1 MGLFSKKALKSFS
14 IKSYASFN
22 EDGAEYED
30 GERVSEASMVF
41 RKELTQ
47 RFMGFYDEVVL
58 LKGGNAAF
66 NDTWKDTAGKEGLGG
81 TVAAAGIILA
91 FLAAF
96 NAVTAVAS
104 AGVTTGITIAGIG
117 VGLGYNKYRDH
128 KKAKEY
134 HRAYE
139 HLRRDE
145 IEDEIRLISKS
156 IAKMYHMQLKKCTL
170 KDAAK
175 LARAC
180 FVAVGYSLR
189 KNDDFTFE
197 SLLEPVSLQAALVGA
212 SKHFPKTKL
221 EMNIDDAHK
230 YNTRSLIEHC
240 AVYCKETNT
249 LYGSQVS
256 KPAKYGFI
264 SLNTKDELDEF
275 FEVMGEYKVGRR
287 PHRKPVEYKRLSK
300 GDVKALMH
308 SSLFKPYK
316 NQDGF
321 GFGNNHFSVPADPKT
336 RKTI

>member
-14 IKSYASFN
+14 IKSYASFSG
-22 EDGAEYED
+22 DGAEYDD
-30 GERVSEASMVF
+30 GECVNEASMVF

-81 TVAAAGIILA
+81 AVAATGIVLA

-117 VGLGYNKYRDH
+117 IGFGYNKYRDH

-145 IEDEIRLISKS
+145 IEDEIKVIAKS
-156 IAKMYHMQLKKCTL
+156 IAKIYNMQLKKCTL

-180 FVAVGYSLR
+180 FVAVGYALR
-189 KNDDFTFE
+189 KDDNFAFE
-197 SLLEPVSLQAALVGA
+197 NLLEPASLQTALVEA
-212 SKHFPKTKL
+212 SQHLPKVKL

-230 YNTRSLIEHC
+230 YNTRSMVLHS

-275 FEVMGEYKVGRR
+275 VEAMHGYKAGRR
-287 PHRKPVEYKRLSK
+287 PHRKPIEYKRLSK

-308 SSLFKPYK
+308 STLFKPYK
-316 NQDGF
+316 KQDGF

>member
-14 IKSYASFN
+14 IKTYASFSG
-22 EDGAEYED
+22 EGAEYDD
-30 GERVSEASMVF
+30 GETVNEASVVF

-66 NDTWKDTAGKEGLGG
+66 NDTWKDTVGKEGLGG
-81 TVAAAGIILA
+81 TIAAAGIILA

-96 NAVTAVAS
+96 SAITAVVS
-104 AGVTTGITIAGIG
+104 AGITTGITIAGIG
-117 VGLGYNKYRDH
+117 GGIAYNKYRDH

-139 HLRRDE
+139 HFRRDD
-145 IEDEIRLISKS
+145 IEDEIKIIAKNISKL
-156 IAKMYHMQLKKCTL
+156 YYMQLKKCTL

-180 FVAVGYSLR
+180 FVAVGYALR
-189 KNDDFTFE
+189 KDENFAFE
-197 SLLEPVSLQAALVGA
+197 DMLEPASLQIALTEA
-212 SKHFPKTKL
+212 QKHLPKTKL

-230 YNTRSLIEHC
+230 YNARSMMTHC
-240 AVYCKETNT
+240 AVYCKETNL

-264 SLNTKDELDEF
+264 SLNTKDELDEYV
-275 FEVMGEYKVGRR
+275 EAMHEYKVGRR
-287 PHRKPVEYKRLSK
+287 PHRKPIEYKRLSK

-308 SSLFKPYK
+308 SGLFKPYK
-316 NQDGF
+316 KQDGF
-321 GFGNNHFSVPADPKT
+321 GLGNNHFSVPVDPKT